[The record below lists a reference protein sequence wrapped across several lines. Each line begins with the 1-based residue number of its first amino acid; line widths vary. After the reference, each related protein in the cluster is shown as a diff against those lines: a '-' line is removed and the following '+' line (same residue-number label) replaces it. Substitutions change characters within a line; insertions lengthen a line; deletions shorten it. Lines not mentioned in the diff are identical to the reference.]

1 MKFGMFYFP
10 TDYGIQ
16 MPELAP
22 AIEERGIEAL
32 FVCEHTHIPA
42 SRKTPFPGGG
52 ELPKKYIHTH
62 DPFIA
67 LSFAAAATKKLTL
80 GTGICLVPQHDPI
93 VLAKVIAS
101 LDMLSGGR
109 FEFGIGGGWNEDEM
123 NNHGVQHKSRFKQ
136 MREHTEAMKAIWTE
150 DEASYSGEFVNFE
163 KIWSWPKPAR
173 KPHPPILLGGET
185 DYTLKRI
192 VRYCDGWIPRGGRG
206 WDVSTDV
213 ARLHNMAKEH
223 DRDPSEFTIT
233 VFRGPTEKA
242 DLEAHRE
249 AGIDRVLYEVPDGS
263 RDDALRALDDV
274 VKLMEA

>member
-22 AIEERGIEAL
+22 AIEARGIESL
-32 FVCEHTHIPA
+32 FLCEHTHIPA

-67 LSFAAAATKKLTL
+67 LSFAAATTKKLIL

-101 LDMLSGGR
+101 LDMMSGGR
-109 FEFGIGGGWNEDEM
+109 VEFGIGGGWNVDEM
-123 NNHGVQHKSRFKQ
+123 NNHGVEHKTRFKQ

-150 DEASYSGEFVNFE
+150 DEASYSGDFVNFE
-163 KIWSWPKPAR
+163 RIWSHPKPAR

-192 VRYCDGWIPRGGRG
+192 VEYCDGWIPRGGDN
-206 WDVSTDV
+206 WDVKKDM
-213 ARLHNMAKEH
+213 ARLHAMANKH
-223 DRDPSEFTIT
+223 GRDPKELSTT
-233 VFRGPTEKA
+233 VFRGPTSK
-242 DLEAHRE
+242 EAIAEHRE
-249 AGIDRVLYEVPDGS
+249 AGINRVLYEVPDGS
-263 RDDALRALDDV
+263 RDDALRALDEV
-274 VKLMEA
+274 AKLMG

>member
-1 MKFGMFYFP
+1 MHFGVFYFP
-10 TDYGIQ
+10 TDYGIDIT
-16 MPELAP
+16 ELAI
-22 AIEERGIEAL
+22 ALEERGLEAL

-42 SRKTPFPGGG
+42 SRKSPFPGGG

-93 VLAKVIAS
+93 VTAKTIAS

-109 FEFGIGGGWNEDEM
+109 VEFGIGGGWNVEEM
-123 NNHGVQHKSRFKQ
+123 NNHGVAYKTRFKQ

-150 DEASYSGEFVNFE
+150 EEASYKGDFVNFE
-163 KIWSWPKPAR
+163 SIWSYPKPTR

-192 VRYCDGWIPRGGRG
+192 VEYCDGLIPRGNQNFEAKT
-206 WDVSTDV
+206 SM
-213 ARLHNMAKEH
+213 ARLRDMAVKH
-223 DRDPSEFTIT
+223 GRDPSELSTT
-233 VFRGPTEKA
+233 LFRGPSTKQELDA
-242 DLEAHRE
+242 CRE
-249 AGIDRVLYEVPDGS
+249 EGVTRVLYEVPDGT
-263 RDDALRALDDV
+263 RDEALRALDDV
-274 VKLMEA
+274 VALMN